1 MDIYLYIMEQLQWV
15 QYQLRITK
23 KLEHLGGQDVDFY
36 LDSGV
41 IKAVKRLNLH
51 LSYALRVQ
59 NPLNCKLF
67 CGI

>member
-15 QYQLRITK
+15 LCQLRITK

-51 LSYALRVQ
+51 LSYAL
-59 NPLNCKLF
+59 
-67 CGI
+67 